1 MMCRFFVLFYNKE
14 TRITKG
20 KPEMKKKATVKTLQ
34 ITMLAVLSI
43 MLIVLVACDGADA
56 PPSAQSE
63 AQSGLTDQIPE
74 QDIGQGSTV
83 FRFEVKDNTGT
94 VTAWN
99 VHTDKTTVGDALL
112 EVGLIDGDVSEFG
125 LFVLEV
131 NGLVADFSANNAW
144 WALYIDA
151 EMAMIGVDSVEIE
164 PGKVYLFAYT
174 ID

>member
-1 MMCRFFVLFYNKE
+1 
-14 TRITKG
+14 
-20 KPEMKKKATVKTLQ
+20 
-34 ITMLAVLSI
+34 
-43 MLIVLVACDGADA
+43 
-56 PPSAQSE
+56 
-63 AQSGLTDQIPE
+63 LTDQILE

-112 EVGLIDGDVSEFG
+112 EVGLIDGDAFEFG
-125 LFVLEV
+125 LLVREV
-131 NGLVADFSANNAW
+131 NGLVADFNANNAW